1 MYIQK
6 KFSLG
11 VFIFQTKSQA
21 LYPNRLYLYSYQAR
35 RNEKNSD
42 GATNY
47 EILSASMDENLSF
60 QIVQKG

>member
-1 MYIQK
+1 M
-6 KFSLG
+6 
-11 VFIFQTKSQA
+11 FIFQTKSQA